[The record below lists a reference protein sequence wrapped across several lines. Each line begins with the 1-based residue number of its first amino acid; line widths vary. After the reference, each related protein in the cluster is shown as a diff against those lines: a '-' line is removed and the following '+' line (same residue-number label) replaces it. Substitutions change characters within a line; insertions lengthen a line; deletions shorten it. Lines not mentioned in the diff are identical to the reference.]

1 MDVKIYK
8 GVKYY
13 IFMKNGGV
21 KKMTGEEYTAN
32 EIKKEVL
39 ARSISN
45 LKKFDVNQFLEEC

>member
-1 MDVKIYK
+1 MDVKVYK

-13 IFMKNGGV
+13 TFMKNGGV